1 MGGTMPGV
9 PMADLTRPPP
19 GFQATD
25 TVPTAPYYDLPAG
38 LMVSLVKFDESKHKC
53 HETTTFVK
61 SRKKEEERNT
71 QVDRILD
78 LFYDN

>member
-1 MGGTMPGV
+1 MPGV

-53 HETTTFVK
+53 HATIAFVNLE
-61 SRKKEEERNT
+61 KKKKKKIPRSIE
-71 QVDRILD
+71 
-78 LFYDN
+78 Y